1 MGMASFHLRANV
13 RKSCRQFPTYLF
25 PKWVTDNCSAG
36 IKLHTSRKGTGSQMH
51 LGGNIY
57 NKEKTSFVNRR
68 KMKDTPSVF
77 LISDPQQFQKCL
89 FLPKKFSYR
98 GNLVMYS
105 ESFFECL
112 EQLKGLA
119 RGRSSVIRE
128 LDLRLQLSCFPKTI
142 LGQTFQNSCWRNILQ
157 KYSYIDLNIKKL
169 Y

>member
-1 MGMASFHLRANV
+1 MGMASFHLRANM
-13 RKSCRQFPTYLF
+13 RKSCRQFSIYLF

-51 LGGNIY
+51 LGGNIH
-57 NKEKTSFVNRR
+57 NREKTSFDSRR
-68 KMKDTPSVF
+68 KMEDTPSVF

-98 GNLVMYS
+98 ENLVMYS

-112 EQLKGLA
+112 KQLTSTLWVLSNQEVRLEASTQLLSKDYIGLDI
-119 RGRSSVIRE
+119 SK
-128 LDLRLQLSCFPKTI
+128 QL
-142 LGQTFQNSCWRNILQ
+142 LE
-157 KYSYIDLNIKKL
+157 KYSSEILL